1 MVDNIKESICGQ
13 KWKESGEIVENQVPF
28 GWVKLRIEVCAG
40 SDGTN
45 LSIEWSSVKRPKRS
59 NM

>member
-1 MVDNIKESICGQ
+1 MSELGRIGKFPSEVK
-13 KWKESGEIVENQVPF
+13 GEIVENQVPF